1 MCWFFPF
8 EIWVW
13 LWWWFYL
20 RCLLLICFWNDA
32 MNDFQLLQFHY
43 TDKKCF
49 FEKLFAYFHDNE
61 KKRRSNE
68 LYYLSRHEKFRW
80 FNFFRVGCKEVLL
93 HCFVVHELNS
103 IKPVDLFC
111 FFYSWKIVD
120 FIVLRF
126 VVAILIKPFW
136 QSIQIFFFEFNDCW
150 FNNSKF
156 VAGCYECVYS
166 ILHKKRKRFEK
177 FTHEVLDQVA
187 LIVFQYSAFQFFQI
201 YKKKEVT
208 VLKSSKSV
216 FVLILMKDLI
226 FGKCLSFFV
235 EGNYYFYILQQFKQ
249 NNNTISC
256 FL

>member
-1 MCWFFPF
+1 MMRWMTFNYYNFT
-8 EIWVW
+8 I
-13 LWWWFYL
+13 LIRNASL
-20 RCLLLICFWNDA
+20 KNCLHIF
-32 MNDFQLLQFHY
+32 MI
-43 TDKKCF
+43 TK
-49 FEKLFAYFHDNE
+49 